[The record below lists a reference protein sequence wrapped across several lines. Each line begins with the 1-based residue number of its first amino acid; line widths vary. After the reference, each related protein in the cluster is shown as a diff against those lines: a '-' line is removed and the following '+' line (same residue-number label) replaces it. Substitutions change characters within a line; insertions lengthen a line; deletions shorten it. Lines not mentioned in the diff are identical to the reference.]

1 MALKD
6 ASWHNAKNILCVR
19 LDTIGDVL
27 MTSPAIRAL
36 KEGHPGRKITL
47 MTSSRGAEAAILIP
61 EIDDVI
67 VYDPPWMKATPPRQE
82 NSYDKD
88 IIDCLKKR
96 KFDAAVIFTVFSQN
110 PWASAFLCYL
120 AGIPLRLAQSRENPY
135 QLLTHWVKD
144 TETVETAS
152 HEVRR
157 QLDLVETVGGGT
169 EDDRIRLSVPK
180 EAIHAMRHRLTRRGL
195 DITQPW
201 IVIHPGASAPSR
213 RYRPEGFAAIAQKLI
228 ENGFQ
233 IVFSGDRSD
242 RRLVRQIQAMIGS
255 PTCSLAGYLSLVDL
269 AALLKLAPMLI
280 SNNTGPVH
288 IAAGVGAPVVDI
300 YALTNPQHTPWGVP
314 SRVVSH
320 DVPCKNCLKSV
331 CPLGHHNC
339 LRLVRPSEVVKAVYS
354 LLKETTMVT
363 AQPAVET
370 AEELE
375 LGLN

>member
-1 MALKD
+1 MDLKD
-6 ASWHNAKNILCVR
+6 AGWEDVKNILCVR

-36 KEGHPGRKITL
+36 KEGHPARKVTL
-47 MTSSRGAEAAILIP
+47 MTSSRGAEAAALIP

-67 VYDPPWMKATPPRQE
+67 IYDLPWMKATPERPNNR
-82 NSYDKD
+82 YDKA

-135 QLLTHWVKD
+135 QLLSHWVKD
-144 TETVETAS
+144 TETAATAR

-157 QLDLVETVGGGT
+157 QLDLVETVGAVT
-169 EDDRIRLSVPK
+169 TDQRILIEVSKDAVQAVHHRLS
-180 EAIHAMRHRLTRRGL
+180 RRGL
-195 DITQPW
+195 DFDQPW
-201 IVIHPGASAPSR
+201 VVIHPGASAPSR
-213 RYRPEGFAAIAQKLI
+213 RYRPDGFAAVARKLMQG
-228 ENGFQ
+228 GFQ
-233 IVFSGDRSD
+233 IVFTGDRSE
-242 RRLVRQIQAMIGS
+242 RRLVKQIQRVIGG
-255 PTCSLAGYLSLVDL
+255 TTYSLAGYLSLVDL
-269 AALLKLAPMLI
+269 AALLKQAPMLI

-288 IAAGVGAPVVDI
+288 VAAGVGTPVVDI

-339 LRLVRPSEVVKAVYS
+339 LRLVRPAQVVQAVYS
-354 LLKETTMVT
+354 LWNEGLNVT
-363 AQPAVET
+363 PGPAVEA
-370 AEELE
+370 AENLE
-375 LGLN
+375 LAA

>member
-1 MALKD
+1 M
-6 ASWHNAKNILCVR
+6 CVR

-36 KEGHPGRKITL
+36 KEGHPGRKVTL
-47 MTSSRGAEAAILIP
+47 MTSNRGAEAVALIP

-67 VYDPPWMKATPPRQE
+67 IYNLPWMKATPDRPN
-82 NSYDKD
+82 NSYDKA

-144 TETVETAS
+144 IETTATAR

-157 QLDLVETVGGGT
+157 QLDMVETIGCT
-169 EDDRIRLSVPK
+169 TADERILISVPK
-180 EAIHAMRHRLTRRGL
+180 DAMRSVRGKLLRRGL
-195 DITQPW
+195 DLSRPW
-201 IVIHPGASAPSR
+201 LVIHPGASAPSR
-213 RYRPEGFAAIAQKLI
+213 RYRPDGFAAVASKLI
-228 ENGFQ
+228 QGGFQ
-233 IVFSGDRSD
+233 IVFTGDRSE
-242 RRLVRQIQAMIGS
+242 RRLVKQIQSMVGA
-255 PTCSLAGYLSLVDL
+255 PTYSLAGYLELVDL
-269 AALLKLAPMLI
+269 AALLKLAPMLV

-288 IAAGVGAPVVDI
+288 VAAGVGTPVVDI
-300 YALTNPQHTPWGVP
+300 YALTNPQHQPWCVP
-314 SRVVSH
+314 SRVISH

-339 LRLVRPSEVVKAVYS
+339 LRLVRPAQIVQAVYS
-354 LLKETTMVT
+354 LMNENLTVPE
-363 AQPAVET
+363 PAVEA
-370 AEELE
+370 AENLE
-375 LGLN
+375 LAA

>member
-1 MALKD
+1 MVLRD
-6 ASWHNAKNILCVR
+6 AGWENAKNILCVR

-36 KEGHPGRKITL
+36 KEGHEDRKVTL
-47 MTSSRGAEAAILIP
+47 MTSSRGAEAAALIP

-67 VYDPPWMKATPPRQE
+67 VYDSPWMKATPARP
-82 NSYDKD
+82 NSSYDKA

-144 TETVETAS
+144 IETAETAR

-157 QLDLVETVGGGT
+157 QLDLVETVGGVT
-169 EDDRIRLSVPK
+169 TDERILISFPEDALQ
-180 EAIHAMRHRLTRRGL
+180 AMRHRLARRGI
-195 DITQPW
+195 DFSRPW
-201 IVIHPGASAPSR
+201 VVIHPGASAPSR
-213 RYRPEGFAAIAQKLI
+213 RYRADGFAAIARKLI
-228 ENGFQ
+228 DDGFQ
-233 IVFSGDRSD
+233 IVFSGDRSE
-242 RRLVRQIQAMIGS
+242 RRLVKQIQEMIGA
-255 PTCSLAGYLSLVDL
+255 PTYSLAGYLSLIDL

-288 IAAGVGAPVVDI
+288 VAAGVGAPVVDI

-314 SRVVSH
+314 SRVISH

-331 CPLGHHNC
+331 CPLGHHDC
-339 LRLVRPSEVVKAVYS
+339 LRLVRPSEVVQAIYS
-354 LLKETTMVT
+354 LLNEVLTV
-363 AQPAVET
+363 ASEPAVE
-370 AEELE
+370 AANNLE
-375 LGLN
+375 LAA